1 MDLIQA
7 SLHISLKEL
16 RLSNNLNRISLDIAC
31 LKIDNEINNKIN
43 ELKETTDKLSL
54 VNKLSNELKDVIK
67 AEIDNCDKILSLYK
81 MSNKRYIKQAVILFL
96 IIICNIVTFSDYF
109 IQSELFSSINF
120 IASLLFIVNFI
131 FISMHD
137 YKDKK
142 EIKKIKN
149 DKQFDN
155 EKVKLMREIE
165 KFLND

>member
-67 AEIDNCDKILSLYK
+67 AEIDNCDKILS
-81 MSNKRYIKQAVILFL
+81 
-96 IIICNIVTFSDYF
+96 
-109 IQSELFSSINF
+109 
-120 IASLLFIVNFI
+120 
-131 FISMHD
+131 
-137 YKDKK
+137 
-142 EIKKIKN
+142 
-149 DKQFDN
+149 
-155 EKVKLMREIE
+155 
-165 KFLND
+165 